1 MFENARIDNI
11 FTDFYFE
18 QFTASLNEVLT
29 DYPVR
34 LNAQGTLLTLMC
46 KSRTPNLG
54 AAVIVWRPKAI
65 FTSKHKISDVVF
77 SLLFFIIGMY
87 IYSDIWSGVDF
98 SPKVR
103 SMTQSILVPCTSG
116 CHSPHSDMQSS
127 SVIPRTLREM
137 VKL

>member
-1 MFENARIDNI
+1 MADVDYCFVAGIQQYMFENARIDNI

-77 SLLFFIIGMY
+77 SLLFFYHWYVHI
-87 IYSDIWSGVDF
+87 
-98 SPKVR
+98 
-103 SMTQSILVPCTSG
+103 
-116 CHSPHSDMQSS
+116 
-127 SVIPRTLREM
+127 
-137 VKL
+137 